1 MSVEIKQKTKALI
14 KYIAGIVLFF
24 VFQILSGV
32 FGKGDLSFLSGVFSS
47 FQYASCLYLVSTNK
61 KKGIITSMVLLGFSI
76 LNLVRVI
83 IFSKINL
90 PIAGLFNMIFYMV
103 TIAWLGAIF
112 AKQEKNAVT
121 DIVTGLT
128 NRRGLYQQLI
138 SFIEN
143 EKPFHLIC
151 LEIGNFKLL
160 NDSFG
165 HTYGGLI
172 LKKVTNLLQGYFG
185 DKGIVVRS
193 EGADFAII
201 LKITED
207 AERDAN
213 HILQILAEKIV
224 LSEESDIPDC
234 YLSVFVGISSYP
246 ADSVNYEELI
256 KYADMA
262 LEEAVRKN
270 SPNAVVF
277 EPGMEENAKR
287 RMELEHLIKESLKN
301 NYFYLVYQPQYM
313 LDGKKL
319 RGFETLIRMK
329 LPDGT
334 VISPAEFIPVAE
346 KGKHIVSIDEYVI
359 RRAMNEFKGIVTGSN
374 PELTISI
381 NVSARSISSPDF
393 PDKIKL
399 ILDQTGFPAQ
409 NLEIEITEYC
419 MVQSVKT
426 TVGIIKELRSMG
438 IKIALDDFGTGYT
451 SLNYL
456 SQMPVNLLKLDKSLI
471 DDIERDKQKCE
482 FVNAIITMGHI
493 MGCEVISEGVE
504 NTMQLDKLR
513 CNNCDFIQG
522 YVWGKPLPYETAK
535 SLASE

>member
-1 MSVEIKQKTKALI
+1 M
-14 KYIAGIVLFF
+14 
-24 VFQILSGV
+24 
-32 FGKGDLSFLSGVFSS
+32 SFLSGVFSS
-47 FQYASCLYLVSTNK
+47 FQYASCLYLVRTNK
-61 KKGIITSMVLLGFSI
+61 KKGIITSMILIGFSI
-76 LNLVRVI
+76 LNIIRVI
-83 IFSKINL
+83 IFSKANL
-90 PIAGLFNMIFYMV
+90 PVAGLFNMIFYMV
-103 TIAWLGAIF
+103 TIIWFGLLF
-112 AKQEKNAVT
+112 AKQEKDADT
-121 DIVTGLT
+121 DIVTGLI
-128 NRRGLYQQLI
+128 NRRGLYKQLI
-138 SFIEN
+138 SLIED

-160 NDSFG
+160 NDSLG
-165 HTYGGLI
+165 HTYGDLI

-185 DKGIVVRS
+185 DKGTVVRS
-193 EGADFAII
+193 GGSDFAII

-224 LSEESDIPDC
+224 LLEESEIPDC
-234 YLSVFVGISSYP
+234 YLSVFAGISSYP

-256 KYADMA
+256 NYADMA
-262 LEEAVRKN
+262 LEEATRKN

-381 NVSARSISSPDF
+381 NVSARSIGSPDF

-471 DDIERDKQKCE
+471 DDIEQDRQKCE

-493 MGCEVISEGVE
+493 MGCEVIAEGVE
-504 NTMQLDKLR
+504 KEMQLDKLR

-522 YVWGKPLPYETAK
+522 YVWGKPLPYEMAK
-535 SLASE
+535 ALAAE